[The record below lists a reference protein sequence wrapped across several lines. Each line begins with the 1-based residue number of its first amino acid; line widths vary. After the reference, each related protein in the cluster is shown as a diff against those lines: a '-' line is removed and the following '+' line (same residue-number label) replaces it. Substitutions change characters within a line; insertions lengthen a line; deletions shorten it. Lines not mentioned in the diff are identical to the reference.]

1 MNTEDPKQ
9 QSNQPANQPLT
20 AGTVIAV
27 IFKILF
33 FGIIGI
39 VVLAALVFGL
49 CMMILG

>member
-9 QSNQPANQPLT
+9 QSNQPLT